1 MDVELSLLRQ
11 VGIFVVL
18 KPQDLVGEI
27 VCAVPCDEMQEL
39 AEKFGKGTWLRENDA
54 GMGVILGG
62 PLLGE
67 RKEIFSI
74 TRDDD
79 ALLARGKGQ
88 LFFVGMTEV
97 PGCLSGQAI
106 DAARCENVCQQRLDV
121 FV

>member
-1 MDVELSLLRQ
+1 MASR
-11 VGIFVVL
+11 
-18 KPQDLVGEI
+18 DLCSSEAKGLGWRD
-27 VCAVPCDEMQEL
+27 CLCGAVPCDEMQEL
-39 AEKFGKGTWLRENDA
+39 AEKFGKGTWLGENDA

-88 LFFVGMTEV
+88 LFFVGMAEV
-97 PGCLSGQAI
+97 SGCLSGQAI
-106 DAARCENVCQQRLDV
+106 DAARCENVCK
-121 FV
+121 

>member
-1 MDVELSLLRQ
+1 MDVELSLLWQ

-18 KPQDLVGEI
+18 KPKDLVGEI

-39 AEKFGKGTWLRENDA
+39 AEKFGKGTWLGENDA

-88 LFFVGMTEV
+88 LFFVGMAEV
-97 PGCLSGQAI
+97 SGCLSGQAI
-106 DAARCENVCQQRLDV
+106 DAARCENVCK
-121 FV
+121 

>member
-1 MDVELSLLRQ
+1 MDVALSVLWQ

-18 KPQDLVGEI
+18 KPKDLVGEI
-27 VCAVPCDEMQEL
+27 VCVAPCDEMQEL
-39 AEKFGKGTWLRENDA
+39 AEKFGKRIGLGENDA
-54 GMGVILGG
+54 CMGAMFGG

-67 RKEIFSI
+67 QKEIFSI
-74 TRDDD
+74 TRDHDS
-79 ALLARGKGQ
+79 LLARGKCQ

-106 DAARCENVCQQRLDV
+106 DAARCENVCKQRLDL

>member
-39 AEKFGKGTWLRENDA
+39 AEKFGKGTWFRENDA
-54 GMGVILGG
+54 GMGAILSG

-67 RKEIFSI
+67 
-74 TRDDD
+74 
-79 ALLARGKGQ
+79 
-88 LFFVGMTEV
+88 
-97 PGCLSGQAI
+97 
-106 DAARCENVCQQRLDV
+106 
-121 FV
+121 